1 MANNVLKGVVK
12 VSEAGTGTG
21 VTKRIVIPKD
31 IAEAMGIKKGDQLVL
46 EYWGGEIR
54 IKKF

>member
-1 MANNVLKGVVK
+1 MVEGVIKAVVK

-21 VTKRIVIPKD
+21 IVKRIVIPKE
-31 IAEAMGIKKGDQLVL
+31 IAEAMQLQKGDQLVL